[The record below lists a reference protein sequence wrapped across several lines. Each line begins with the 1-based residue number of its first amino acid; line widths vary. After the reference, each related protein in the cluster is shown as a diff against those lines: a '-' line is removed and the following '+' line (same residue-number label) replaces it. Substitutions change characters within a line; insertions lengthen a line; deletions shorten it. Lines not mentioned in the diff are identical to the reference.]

1 MMADIDGRVNINK
14 IPKRCLKIQ
23 ISDTMSMS
31 YKEIK
36 FCCSIANQA
45 MIEIVSLQDKSF
57 CFILDC
63 IIDQLTSMK
72 KPIMIVIDVNEKVSG
87 EMISMVFK

>member
-1 MMADIDGRVNINK
+1 
-14 IPKRCLKIQ
+14 
-23 ISDTMSMS
+23 
-31 YKEIK
+31 
-36 FCCSIANQA
+36 

-72 KPIMIVIDVNEKVSG
+72 KPIMIVIHINEKVLG
-87 EMISMVFK
+87 EMISIVFKQRQDIKLNEIEYRLSIDQKNP